1 MSRPVILFKLQIDW
15 GYGFFGCL
23 TPEKFG
29 FEIFSAWTNFLIEW
43 ECSFKRI
50 INFTKY
56 GFFLSNV
63 FNIWFWAAFWE
74 KSYNRSS
81 FKSFRQNA
89 SEGRKLIDHHW
100 SNWKTII
107 ATFVFFTTRNIIS
120 AILKNVSRELPIFHN
135 TKFQNLCYES
145 YKIFIYL
152 LTPTLVG
159 SDMSYAGGWS

>member
-29 FEIFSAWTNFLIEW
+29 FEIFPAWTNFLIEW

-50 INFTKY
+50 INFTKL

-107 ATFVFFTTRNIIS
+107 ATFVFFYNQKYDFRNFKKCFSWIAHFS
-120 AILKNVSRELPIFHN
+120 KK
-135 TKFQNLCYES
+135 TKFQNFCYQN
-145 YKIFIYL
+145 Y
-152 LTPTLVG
+152 
-159 SDMSYAGGWS
+159 